1 MSLVITLLTVF
12 LVMVSL
18 LLVLITLMQ
27 RPKQEGLGAAFGG
40 GMMND
45 TFGAQTTDVL
55 QKGTV
60 WLTVAFFGT
69 AILLTVLN
77 TRHFANQRDVGN
89 ILEGVKEPEPF
100 PALPGAPGTPG
111 AIPSIPSTD
120 SSAPVP
126 ATTTDTPASKPV
138 NKDKADGKSP
148 EDAKAASKTS
158 EPAKSEPVTPAPKA
172 GADKE
177 KPAKADDKKAS
188 PPAKADT
195 PKAPA
200 KEKDKQ

>member
-1 MSLVITLLTVF
+1 MSIVITLLTVF

-18 LLVLITLMQ
+18 LLVLVTLMQ

-77 TRHFANQRDVGN
+77 TRHYKSQRDVGN
-89 ILEGVKEPEPF
+89 ILEDVQKAEP
-100 PALPGAPGTPG
+100 
-111 AIPSIPSTD
+111 IPSFPIPD
-120 SSAPVP
+120 AGAVP
-126 ATTTDTPASKPV
+126 TTTPAADSKP
-138 NKDKADGKSP
+138 SP
-148 EDAKAASKTS
+148 AKAA
-158 EPAKSEPVTPAPKA
+158 
-172 GADKE
+172 DK
-177 KPAKADDKKAS
+177 KPAAKVD
-188 PPAKADT
+188 AKADT
-195 PKAPA
+195 KGEAAKSAPGKPAPAAKTDSAKDKASAPKRKKADAPKAEGA
-200 KEKDKQ
+200 KPSADEKAKK